1 MHCHIAW
8 HISEGLG
15 VQFLEAKDQI
25 KLPDSNWQQ
34 TCTHWKNYYNGTPPP
49 VYLKDDS
56 GL

>member
-1 MHCHIAW
+1 MHCHISW

-15 VQFLEAKDQI
+15 VQFLESKSTI
-25 KLPDSNWQQ
+25 ELPDSAWHQ
-34 TCTHWKNYYNGTPPP
+34 TCTNWDAYYNGNP